1 MRNDFAGFLAGLV
14 FSIGLCVSG
23 MINPAKVLAFL
34 DVLGAWDPS
43 LAFVMAGA
51 VAVTAL
57 GYRLVL
63 RQPHPMLAGQFH
75 VPTRR
80 DIDGRLLAGAAVF
93 GAGWGLVG
101 FCPGPAVAALST
113 GSTKAIAF
121 LVAMLLGMAIGRY
134 LTTIWP
140 SRAFAG

>member
-1 MRNDFAGFLAGLV
+1 MRRELISFLAGLI
-14 FSIGLCVSG
+14 FSIGLCLSG

-34 DVLGAWDPS
+34 DVFGAWDPS
-43 LAFVMAGA
+43 LALVMAGA

-63 RQPHPMLAGQFH
+63 QRPQPLLDAAFH

-80 DIDGRLLAGAAVF
+80 DIDGRLLGGAAIF

-101 FCPGPAVAALST
+101 FCPGPAVAALSS
-113 GSTKAIAF
+113 GSTKSVAF
-121 LVAMLLGMAIGRY
+121 FVAMLLGMAIGRH

-140 SRAFAG
+140 SRAFAR